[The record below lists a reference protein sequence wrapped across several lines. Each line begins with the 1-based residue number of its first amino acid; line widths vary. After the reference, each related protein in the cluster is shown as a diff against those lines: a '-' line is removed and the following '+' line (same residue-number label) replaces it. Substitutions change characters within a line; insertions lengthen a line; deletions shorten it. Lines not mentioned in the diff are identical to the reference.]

1 MSAIAEL
8 VREHRE
14 IDGPLDLLDE
24 SLAAGS
30 IHLPSFRRVTVL
42 AAQHYGR
49 EAAFLGAL
57 SRNQP
62 AVAAKLA
69 SQHAEALEIAAH
81 VEDSLAANQAVDAFH
96 LARRFVAIVRHN
108 MIEEERD
115 VFPLA

>member
-1 MSAIAEL
+1 MSVVAEL

-30 IHLPSFRRVTVL
+30 IDVLSFRRVTTL

-49 EAAFLGAL
+49 EAAFLRTLAAH
-57 SRNQP
+57 QP
-62 AVAAKLA
+62 AVAAKLGA
-69 SQHAEALEIAAH
+69 QHAEALEIASH
-81 VEDSLAANQAVDAFH
+81 VEDSLAANQTADAFR
-96 LARRFVAIVRHN
+96 LARRFLAIVRHN

>member
-1 MSAIAEL
+1 MSVTAEL

-24 SLAAGS
+24 SLAACS
-30 IHLPSFRRVTVL
+30 IDLPSFRRVLAL

-49 EAAFLGAL
+49 EAAFLGTLEAH
-57 SRNQP
+57 QP

-69 SQHAEALEIAAH
+69 AQHAEALEIAAH

-96 LARRFVAIVRHN
+96 LARRFLAIVRHN

>member
-1 MSAIAEL
+1 MSLMSLIAEL

-24 SLAAGS
+24 ILAAGLMD
-30 IHLPSFRRVTVL
+30 LPSFRRVTAL

-57 SRNQP
+57 ETHQP

-69 SQHAEALEIAAH
+69 AQHAEALEIAAH
-81 VEDSLAANQAVDAFH
+81 VEESLAANQNVDAFN
-96 LARRFVAIVRHN
+96 LARRFLAI
-108 MIEEERD
+108 
-115 VFPLA
+115 

>member
-1 MSAIAEL
+1 MSVIAEL

-30 IHLPSFRRVTVL
+30 IDLPCFRRVTAL
-42 AAQHYGR
+42 AAHHYGR
-49 EAAFLGAL
+49 EAAFLGVL
-57 SRNQP
+57 ETHQP

-69 SQHAEALEIAAH
+69 AQHAEALELAAH

-96 LARRFVAIVRHN
+96 LARRFLAIVRHN